1 MPDKNEKKNDRSLDG
16 RFIAGLALTVFLVI
30 VHTTLGEIPI
40 YLVAIP
46 ALIMGVDISAI
57 IEAWRGKK

>member
-1 MPDKNEKKNDRSLDG
+1 MSNENKKKPIDL
-16 RFIAGLALTVFLVI
+16 RFIAGFILIIFLVVI
-30 VHTTLGEIPI
+30 HTTVGEIPL
-40 YLVAIP
+40 YLIAIP